1 MVQLITG
8 NLLDSTAEALVNTV
22 NTVGVMGKGI
32 ALQFKNRFPNNYKVY
47 KKACDDGSFDVGQVL
62 VIHDGDL
69 LHNKTI
75 INFPTKKHWRS
86 PSKYEYISTGLVA
99 LKEALKKH
107 QIKSVAIPPL
117 GCGNGGLDW
126 DKVKNLIMESLN
138 DVDAEVYLYTPNAKI
153 KEVLQKENK
162 SKEVKLTDARAMLLY
177 LLFEYEK
184 SGDQSSLLVAN
195 KLAYFLQRSGE
206 ELRLKFEPYHYGPY
220 SVQLNH
226 VLLYLNGTYLKGLE
240 QNEAKPF
247 ESLELNY
254 EKLDEIRNYI
264 EEKLSREKKERLDKV
279 LKLVQGFESAFSLEL
294 LSTVD
299 YISRNDSNS
308 DVNHILCKINSWSE
322 RKSDLFTE
330 RYVEIAKEHLGHYS
344 DGQLQFAN

>member
-1 MVQLITG
+1 MVQLKTG

-32 ALQFKNRFPNNYKVY
+32 ALQFKNRFPHNYKVY
-47 KKACDDGSFDVGQVL
+47 KKACDEGTFDVGQVL
-62 VIHDGDL
+62 VTQDGDL
-69 LHNKTI
+69 LNHKTI

-126 DKVKNLIMESLN
+126 EKVKELITEALK
-138 DVDAEVYLYTPNAKI
+138 DVEAEVYLYTPNAKI
-153 KEVLQKENK
+153 KEILQKENK
-162 SKEVKLTDARAMLLY
+162 PKQVKLTDARAMLLY

-206 ELRLKFEPYHYGPY
+206 ELQLKFEPYHYGPY

-226 VLLYLNGTYLKGLE
+226 VLLYLNGTYLQGLE

-247 ESLELNY
+247 ETLQLNY
-254 EKLDEIRNYI
+254 NKLDEIKDYI
-264 EEKLSREKKERLDKV
+264 EQKLPKEKKERLEKV
-279 LKLVQGFESAFSLEL
+279 LKLVRGFESAFSLEL

-299 YISRNDSNS
+299 YISLHDENS
-308 DVNHILCKINSWSE
+308 DVDHILSKINSWSE
-322 RKSDLFTE
+322 RKSDLFNE
-330 RYVEIAKEHLGHYS
+330 RYVEIAKQQLSEYS
-344 DGQLQFAN
+344 NGEFQFAN